1 MAEVDF
7 FVDRGEL
14 NQFIETRMGMDSSQV
29 VDVCNRWIMNS
40 DEKGDDYRQMLG
52 YYYMTEVYVR
62 TELVY
67 EKDDMQRWIQEGV
80 LLCEKNEYWDYLV
93 RFYNLR
99 GSFFSWFEDYVTAI
113 ETFQEALQLCKLHG
127 FEELRGKLIGNIAIV
142 YIFVED
148 YQEAVEYL
156 LESIKSP
163 LDAEVELNFWNMVN
177 QYFYLA
183 TAYLELGEVE
193 MAYRCQLDIE
203 NLIEG
208 RGSNEYFRFGVLIL
222 FGRVALGRKDW
233 DGLGRMIELLLDTK
247 ERFQYT
253 GIYDKE
259 SYSYIELLYQYQTHC
274 KKPLFDEI
282 ERVLMKMKETYDDEP
297 TIRQLRRFYQEMLR
311 FYQRTNQ
318 CDEYRKYARKLIE
331 IMEKDSYESGENLL
345 DVVHVRG
352 QIKQLK
358 IKQYK
363 EKLRKKQLDHQSKH
377 DELTGLFNRR
387 GLEYYAE
394 QWMERGR
401 LEQKNYGVGIID
413 VDKFK
418 KINDEQGHLQGDECL
433 AILGSIIIEM
443 QTEQIVAARY
453 GGDEFVVLFFDY
465 SNDEIEEYA
474 QKIQQRI
481 EDSKSGF
488 TISQGYANIIPQIQ
502 MKQWD
507 YLTRADEMLYQVKKQ
522 GGNHFQVYRRIK

>member
-1 MAEVDF
+1 MAEDKF
-7 FVDRGEL
+7 SVDRGEI
-14 NQFIETRMGMDSSQV
+14 NQFIEMRMGMESSQV
-29 VDVCNRWIMNS
+29 IEVCNRWITNS
-40 DEKGDDYRQMLG
+40 DNEGDDYRQMLG

-67 EKDDMQRWIQEGV
+67 DKDDIQGWIQEGV
-80 LLCEKNEYWDYLV
+80 LLCEKNEFWDYLV

-113 ETFQEALQLCKLHG
+113 ETFQEALQLCKIHG
-127 FEELRGKLIGNIAIV
+127 FDELRGKLIGNIAIV

-156 LESIKSP
+156 LESINSP
-163 LDAEVELNFWNMVN
+163 QDAEVELNFWNTVN
-177 QYFYLA
+177 IYFYLT
-183 TAYLELGEVE
+183 TAYLELGEIE

-208 RGSNEYFRFGVLIL
+208 RGANEYFRFGVLIL
-222 FGRVALGRKDW
+222 FGKVAFERKDM
-233 DGLGRMIELLLDTK
+233 DGLGRIIELLLDTK
-247 ERFQYT
+247 ERFQYV

-259 SYSYIELLYQYQTHC
+259 SYTYIELLYQYQAQC
-274 KKPLFDEI
+274 QKPLFDEI
-282 ERVLMKMKETYDDEP
+282 ERVLMKMKENYEDEP
-297 TIRQLRRFYQEMLR
+297 TVRQLRRFYQEMLK

-318 CDEYRKYARKLIE
+318 CEEYRKYAQLLIE
-331 IMEKDSYESGENLL
+331 IIEQDSYESGENLL
-345 DVVHVRG
+345 DVVRVRG
-352 QIKQLK
+352 QIKRLK

-394 QWMERGR
+394 LWMEQGS

-418 KINDEQGHLQGDECL
+418 KINDEQGHLRGDECL
-433 AILGSIIIEM
+433 AILGRIILET
-443 QTEQIVAARY
+443 QTDQIVAARY
-453 GGDEFVVLFFDY
+453 GGDEFVVLLYDFT
-465 SNDEIEEYA
+465 NDEIEEYA
-474 QKIQQRI
+474 KKVQQRI
-481 EDSKSGF
+481 RDLDAGF

-507 YLTRADEMLYQVKKQ
+507 YMTRADEMLYQVKKQ
-522 GGNHFQVYRRIK
+522 NGNHFKVYRREQ